1 MRVED
6 LKLADTVSISF
17 ELRCRVYEA
26 EDGVWSAG
34 CPVLDV
40 HSQGANREEA
50 KRSLHEAVELFIES
64 CIERNT
70 LDEVLRDCGFRVL
83 PSGIQAPPD
92 AETIGVQRRLEEE
105 ELLGEEFPLEVTVPA
120 YQAALFMERINPNL
134 NAR

>member
-1 MRVED
+1 M
-6 LKLADTVSISF
+6 ADTVSISF

-26 EDGVWSAG
+26 EEGLWSAG

-40 HSQGANREEA
+40 HSQGANREDA
-50 KRSLHEAVELFIES
+50 KHALHEAVELFIES

-83 PSGIQAPPD
+83 PSGIPAPPD
-92 AETIGVQRRLEEE
+92 AERISVRRHAEDEDI
-105 ELLGEEFPLEVTVPA
+105 LGEEFPLDITVPA
-120 YQAALFMERINPNL
+120 YQAALFLERTNPNL